1 MRTSLRW
8 KILLLA
14 VLTPLVLGLATVV
27 TVHRNVKQHVDSSS
41 IHESLEHSAS
51 VFESM
56 LNTRSRALAGGARVV
71 VQDPRF
77 FSLLMLNGPQRDSR
91 FTATVKG
98 MARDFSAITRTDIFE
113 VLDRRGSLLASVG
126 GSSTRR
132 EIREPLVRRALAGE
146 AAEGLLV
153 ESHAYYQAVATPVYA
168 DGRVIGVLLLG
179 AQVGGALAHELKS
192 EMQCEVTFL
201 TGTVVTGTTLSA
213 TGDLAAMSRLVKTVD
228 LERTPDLKTLG
239 VLKVKA
245 ARTVYLTLVRRI
257 PGAAPGGTQL
267 YVMQRSFDPETS
279 FQTVMQRD
287 MVLLAVIAVLVALI
301 TGWLLSDQ
309 IVRPLNALVR
319 GAQAME
325 TGDYSHPLQVLRRDE
340 IGYLVE
346 RFMEMRKR
354 ERAYVNSLEQVA
366 KMKSQFISVASHE
379 LRTPIS
385 VLASYCDLLS
395 GGSLGAIAPKQQEAL
410 GIMRGFIT
418 RLTRIAE
425 DATQMAQV
433 QGERL
438 VLNVQP
444 CAVESMVQQA
454 VGAAIAQRRQR
465 PVRVAL
471 TCDPFVGP
479 ILVDERV
486 LSVAITHLVTNA
498 IRFTQDGGEVQVH
511 VTEAAGRLR
520 IQVRD
525 RGVGIAADK
534 LESLLTHGVPVG
546 AALDHRSSDG
556 LDFKSA
562 GLGLGLGIARAVVE
576 AHDGV
581 LLANS
586 REGEGSIF
594 ALELPLVYADGRRAA
609 A

>member
-27 TVHRNVKQHVDSSS
+27 TVHHNVKQHVDSSS
-41 IHESLEHSAS
+41 IHESLERSVA

-56 LNTRSRALAGGARVV
+56 LNTRSRALAGGARVI

-77 FSLLMLNGPQRDSR
+77 FSLLMLNSSQRDHR

-98 MARDFSAITRTDIFE
+98 MALDFSAITRADLFE
-113 VLDRRGSLLASVG
+113 VLDRKGRLLASVG
-126 GSSTRR
+126 GSSTTGS
-132 EIREPLVRRALAGE
+132 IREPLVRRALGGE
-146 AAEGLLV
+146 AAEGLLA
-153 ESHAYYQAVATPVYA
+153 EQQACYQAAATPVYA
-168 DGRVIGVLLLG
+168 DGQVIGVLLLG
-179 AQVGGALAHELKS
+179 ARVDGALARELKS

-201 TGTVVTGTTLSA
+201 SGRRVTGTTLNA
-213 TGDLAAMSRLVKTVD
+213 PGDLAAMGRLFKTID
-228 LERTPDLKTLG
+228 FQQAPDLKQLG
-239 VLKVKA
+239 VLRVKSA
-245 ARTVYLTLVRRI
+245 SREYLTMLRRI
-257 PGAAPGGTQL
+257 PGADPNGTQF

-279 FQTVMQRD
+279 FQHVMQRD
-287 MVLLAVIAVLVALI
+287 MVMLAVIAVLVALI

-325 TGDYSHPLQVLRRDE
+325 TGDYSHPLEVLRRDE

-346 RFMEMRKR
+346 RFVEMRKR
-354 ERAYVNSLEQVA
+354 ESAYVNSLEQVA
-366 KMKSQFISVASHE
+366 KLKNQFISVASHE

-395 GGSLGAIAPKQQEAL
+395 GGNLGAVVPKQQEAL
-410 GIMRGFIT
+410 GVMRGYIT

-444 CAVESMVQQA
+444 CAVEVMVQQA

-465 PVRVAL
+465 PVRVSL
-471 TCDPFVGP
+471 TCDRFEGP
-479 ILVDERV
+479 ILVDEKV
-486 LSVAITHLVTNA
+486 LSVAITQLVTNA
-498 IRFTQDGGEVQVH
+498 IRYTQDGGEVQVH
-511 VTEAAGRLR
+511 VAEAAGRLR

-525 RGVGIAADK
+525 RGVGISADK
-534 LESLLTHGVPVG
+534 LEALLTHGVPLG
-546 AALDHRSSDG
+546 ASLDHRSSDG
-556 LDFKSA
+556 LEFKSA
-562 GLGLGLGIARAVVE
+562 GLGLGLAITRAVVE

-594 ALELPLVYADGRRAA
+594 ALELPLIYADGRRAA